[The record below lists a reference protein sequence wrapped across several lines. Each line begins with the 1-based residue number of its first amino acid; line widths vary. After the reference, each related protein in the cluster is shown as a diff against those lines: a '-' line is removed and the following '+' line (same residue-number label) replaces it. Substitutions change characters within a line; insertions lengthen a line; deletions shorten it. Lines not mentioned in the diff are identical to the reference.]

1 VRRFKTLVKIGL
13 ICSFCLGACSA
24 IGYFAIL
31 KIFPFPYDSIETIH
45 YSKSI
50 YDKDGNML
58 RSFTN
63 EKDSWLMPV
72 ELDEINPDFI
82 KATLAIEDKR
92 FFKHPGIDISAVA
105 RAIKLNITNKRVIS
119 GASTVSMQVIRMLR
133 KRDRTIFNK
142 VIEAVHAIHLESLF
156 TKEET
161 LKLYFEIAPYGGN
174 IHGVKAASLKY
185 FQKDPKDL
193 SLSECALLAGLPQSP
208 TYLRPDRYSKRAETR
223 RNKVL
228 SSMLKNGYIDGSQYE
243 NEVHDSV
250 IADNYPFPFE
260 AAHFARFVKNKF
272 NKSKLVTT
280 LDSNIQHF
288 AQLSLEEK
296 IDELKPY
303 GVTNGAIVVIE
314 NKTGAVRALVGS
326 VDFFSE
332 ENSGQINGALS
343 RRCPGSTLKPF
354 TYALGIEKGFY
365 TPRMMLS
372 DVPVQYSGYTP
383 LDYDKKYRG
392 LVTVEEALVDSL
404 NIPAVEVLNKVGYRN
419 LYFFLES
426 LGISTLDKAPEHYG
440 LSLTLGSCEVRL
452 LELVNAY
459 AALAR
464 LGIYMPVKYL
474 EDSNPK
480 TLERVLSEAS
490 SYLIADILSDTERL
504 KAIGIYRNDNIHPK
518 VAWKTGTSYDHKDA
532 WTISYNPEY
541 TVGVWLG
548 NFSGKSSNV
557 LVGVE
562 TAAPVAIRIFDW
574 LYANKTAPWYEMPNT
589 IGERY
594 VCALSGEPASEN
606 CEHQVK
612 DLYIKRFSA
621 MRKCRL
627 HNNIDVEAKARV
639 VLDKNKPMIVSPSN
653 RCEYFITGIPIDEQ
667 KLALTASGATGA
679 DNLYWFIDNKFYDK
693 SFAGEKLFWGMAQG
707 MHTITC
713 SDNFG
718 RSSSV
723 TIVVR

>member
-1 VRRFKTLVKIGL
+1 MRRFKTLVKIGL

-161 LKLYFEIAPYGGN
+161 LKLYFEIAPYAGN